1 MAGSKRPKQGMALR
15 NKAAKRTRSYLTV
28 NLIGLAGAILCL
40 VALPL
45 VAVQASPSHAIA
57 MHGEP
62 KYPDGFT
69 HFNYVNPD
77 APSGGTVHYG
87 ATGTFDSLNPFIVR
101 GTAAIGLREYVF
113 ESLMARSYDEPF
125 SLYGLLAESIDV
137 SDDRSTVTFRLRP
150 EARFSD
156 GTPVTVDDVIFSL
169 TTLRDKGRPNYK
181 SYFSKVTRIERPGV
195 RSVRFILASEPDGS
209 GPDRE
214 LPLILGL
221 MPILPKHIYAV
232 RAFDQS
238 GYAMAIGSGRYKVQ
252 SFKAG
257 GQIIYQRDPD
267 YWGRHLAINRGTG
280 NFDRLVFDYY
290 RDSNASF
297 EAFKAG
303 LYDVR
308 PEDDPGRWTTGFNFP
323 AAKDGRV
330 RQVSFETGLPSGMR
344 GMVFNTRKPVFAD
357 RRVRMALT
365 ALFEFEWANKTLFHG
380 VYARTQ
386 SYFDHSE
393 LSSHGR
399 AADQRERALLKPFPD
414 AVSAPIM
421 ERGYDAPVGD
431 GMGQN
436 RANRI
441 KALQLLD
448 AAGYE
453 VRDGR
458 VVARANGQPL
468 DFEILVARPSDE
480 RLALVYKNM
489 LHRAGID
496 VHMRSVDPS
505 QYQGRLDAYDYDMI
519 FFEWAGS
526 LSPGNEQ
533 SFRWGSASADLPGSY
548 NFAGVKD
555 RAVDAMI
562 SALLAARTR
571 PDFVSAVRAL
581 DRVLLSGNYVVPLY
595 YAPAQWVALWDR
607 LAYPETTSLYG
618 YRSDTWWMK
627 DDKK

>member
-1 MAGSKRPKQGMALR
+1 MALR
-15 NKAAKRTRSYLTV
+15 NKAAKKHLYRLMV
-28 NLIGLAGAILCL
+28 NIVGLAQAVLCF
-40 VALPL
+40 
-45 VAVQASPSHAIA
+45 AVLIVSTAEAGPRHAIA

-62 KYPDGFT
+62 RYPSGFS
-69 HFNYVNPD
+69 HFSYANPD
-77 APSGGTVHYG
+77 APVGGTVRYG
-87 ATGTFDSLNPFIVR
+87 AVGTFDSLNPFIVR

-137 SDDRSTVTFRLRP
+137 PDDRSSVTFRLRA
-150 EARFSD
+150 EAKFSD
-156 GTPVTVDDVIFSL
+156 GVPVTADDVIFSL

-181 SYFSKVTRIERPGV
+181 SYFSKVIRIEKPDA
-195 RSVRFILASEPDGS
+195 RSVRFILAPESDGS

-214 LPLILGL
+214 LPLIIGL
-221 MPILPKHIYAV
+221 MPVLPKHIYEA
-232 RAFDQS
+232 RKFDQS
-238 GYAMAIGSGRYKVQ
+238 GYAMAVGSGRYTVQ

-257 GQIIYQRDPD
+257 GQVIYQRDPD
-267 YWGRHLAINRGTG
+267 YWGRNLPVNRGMG
-280 NFDRLVFDYY
+280 NFQRLVFDYY
-290 RDSNASF
+290 SDSNASF

-323 AAKDGRV
+323 AVKDGRV

-344 GMVFNTRKPVFAD
+344 GLVFNTRKPVFAD

-365 ALFEFEWANKTLFHG
+365 MLFDFEWANKALFHG

-399 AADQRERALLKPFPD
+399 AADARERALLKPFPD

-421 ERGYDAPVGD
+421 AHGYDAPVGD
-431 GMGQN
+431 GTGQN
-436 RANRI
+436 RANRV
-441 KALQLLD
+441 KALQLLS

-453 VRDGR
+453 VRGGR
-458 VVARANGQPL
+458 VVARATGQPL

-489 LHRAGID
+489 LHRTGVD
-496 VHMRSVDPS
+496 VHVRSVDPS

-555 RAVDAMI
+555 KAVDAMI

-571 PDFVSAVRAL
+571 PEFVSAVRAL

-595 YAPAQWVALWDR
+595 YAPTQWVALWDR

-618 YRSDTWWMK
+618 YRSDTWWTKK

>member
-1 MAGSKRPKQGMALR
+1 MALR
-15 NKAAKRTRSYLTV
+15 NITVRTSRRRSAV
-28 NLIGLAGAILCL
+28 NLDWQTLTFLCL
-40 VALPL
+40 AFFLFSGAEAAPR
-45 VAVQASPSHAIA
+45 HAIS

-62 KYPDGFT
+62 AYSDGFT
-69 HFNYVNPD
+69 HFSYANPD
-77 APSGGTVHYG
+77 APIGGTVHYG
-87 ATGTFDSLNPFIVR
+87 AVGTFDSLNPFIVR
-101 GTAAIGLREYVF
+101 GTAAVGLRDYVF

-137 SDDRSTVTFRLRP
+137 PEDRSSVTFRLRAG
-150 EARFSD
+150 ARFSD
-156 GTPVTVDDVIFSL
+156 GMPVTADDVIFSL
-169 TTLRDKGRPNYK
+169 TVLRDKGRPNYK
-181 SYFSKVTRIERPGV
+181 SYFSKVIRIERPDA
-195 RSVRFILASEPDGS
+195 RSVRFVLASEPDGS

-221 MPILPKHIYAV
+221 MPVLPKHIYAA
-232 RAFDQS
+232 RQFDQS
-238 GYAMAIGSGRYKVQ
+238 GYAMAVGSGRYKVQ

-257 GQIIYQRDPD
+257 GQIIYQRDPE
-267 YWGRHLAINRGTG
+267 YWGRDLAVNRGMG
-280 NFDRLVFDYY
+280 NFERLVFDYY

-308 PEDDPGRWTTGFNFP
+308 AEDDPGRWATGFDFP
-323 AAKDGRV
+323 AVKDGRV

-344 GMVFNTRKPVFAD
+344 GMVFNTRKSVFSD
-357 RRVRMALT
+357 RRVRVALT
-365 ALFEFEWANKTLFHG
+365 ALFDFEWANKTLFHG

-399 AADQRERALLKPFPD
+399 AADARERVLLKSFPD

-421 ERGYDAPVGD
+421 ARGYDAPQGD
-431 GMGQN
+431 GTGQN
-436 RANRI
+436 RANRV

-453 VRDGR
+453 VRGGR
-458 VVARANGQPL
+458 VVRRDNGEPL

-489 LHRAGID
+489 LHRSGID
-496 VHMRSVDPS
+496 VHVRSVDPS

-548 NFAGVKD
+548 NFSGVKD
-555 RAVDAMI
+555 KAVDAMI

-571 PDFVSAVRAL
+571 PEFVSAVRAL

-595 YAPAQWVALWDR
+595 YAPTQWVALWDR
-607 LAYPETTSLYG
+607 LAYPDRTSLYG

-627 DDKK
+627 DDKKQ

>member
-1 MAGSKRPKQGMALR
+1 MASSKRPNKGVALR
-15 NKAAKRTRSYLTV
+15 NKAAKTSLRRVAV
-28 NLIGLAGAILCL
+28 NLVGLAYAVLCL
-40 VALPL
+40 AVLP
-45 VAVQASPSHAIA
+45 VSTVEAAPRHGIA

-62 KYPDGFT
+62 LYHASFT
-69 HFNYVNPD
+69 HFSYVNPD
-77 APSGGTVHYG
+77 APVGGTARYG
-87 ATGTFDSLNPFIVR
+87 AIGTFDSFNPFIVR
-101 GTAAIGLREYVF
+101 GTAATGLREYVF

-137 SDDRSTVTFRLRP
+137 PDDRSSVTFRLRA
-150 EARFSD
+150 EAKFSD
-156 GTPVTVDDVIFSL
+156 GVPVTVEDVIFSL
-169 TTLRDKGRPNYK
+169 EVLRDKGRPNYK
-181 SYFSKVTRIERPGV
+181 SYFSKVLRIERPDA
-195 RSVRFILASEPDGS
+195 RSVRFVLASEPDGS

-221 MPILPKHIYAV
+221 MPVLPKHIYAA
-232 RAFDQS
+232 RTFDQS
-238 GYAMAIGSGRYKVQ
+238 GYAMAVGSGRYTVQ
-252 SFKAG
+252 SFKPG
-257 GQIIYQRDPD
+257 GQVIYQRDAS
-267 YWGRHLAINRGTG
+267 YWGRDLAANRGTG
-280 NFDRLVFDYY
+280 NFERLVFDYY
-290 RDSNASF
+290 SDTNASF

-323 AAKDGRV
+323 AVKDGRV

-344 GMVFNTRKPVFAD
+344 GLVFNTRKLVFAD
-357 RRVRMALT
+357 RRVRVALT
-365 ALFEFEWANKTLFHG
+365 ALFDFEWANKSLFHG
-380 VYARTQ
+380 VYERTQ

-399 AADQRERALLKPFPD
+399 AADARERALLKPFPD

-421 ERGYDAPVGD
+421 AHGYEAPRGD
-431 GMGQN
+431 GTGQN
-436 RANRI
+436 RANRV

-453 VRDGR
+453 VRGGR
-458 VVARANGQPL
+458 VVARASGRPL

-496 VHMRSVDPS
+496 VHVRSVDPS

-519 FFEWAGS
+519 FFNWAGS

-555 RAVDAMI
+555 KAVDGMI

-571 PDFVSAVRAL
+571 GEFVSAVRAL

-607 LAYPETTSLYG
+607 LAYPDTTSLYG

-627 DDKK
+627 TDKK